1 MTVLGTSVRTGA
13 PARMGWASTPASAQR
28 PGQVSRLSQVDGTGG
43 PDGQPPSLVLTWP
56 PAAAPV
62 PFSLPYRLGL
72 L

>member
-13 PARMGWASTPASAQR
+13 PARMGWAPTPASAQR
-28 PGQVSRLSQVDGTGG
+28 PGQVSRGTGG
-43 PDGQPPSLVLTWP
+43 PDGQLPSLALTWP